1 MKKQKVLI
9 TGGNKGI
16 GLSVTK
22 MFVESGQ
29 YEVTVLGRDFSE
41 FPYIENDSLKM
52 IEFDLSRISG
62 IPALVDEV
70 GDIDI
75 LVNNAG
81 IMHGTSYDNYTES
94 EKREMLAVN
103 IEAPVALI
111 SSFGKA
117 MGARGK
123 GRIVNNASIAGEIGH
138 PDVWYGITKAGVI
151 NATKSYA
158 RIL

>member
-94 EKREMLAVN
+94 EKR
-103 IEAPVALI
+103 
-111 SSFGKA
+111 
-117 MGARGK
+117 
-123 GRIVNNASIAGEIGH
+123 
-138 PDVWYGITKAGVI
+138 
-151 NATKSYA
+151 
-158 RIL
+158 